1 MIKAS
6 NKFFLA
12 LGLLASTVYA
22 VECEK
27 RGCPDVGSVKTQCS
41 FYNKLQVEVMQ
52 SISTND
58 YKASA
63 I

>member
-6 NKFFLA
+6 NKFILV
-12 LGLLASTVYA
+12 LGLISSTAYG

-41 FYNKLQVEVMQ
+41 FYNKLQVEEMQ
-52 SISTND
+52 TITT
-58 YKASA
+58 
-63 I
+63 